1 MGGGQGHQLP
11 RLRTEG
17 GPYFPRVFTL
27 GILEGGGRARMTG
40 AGCSHALYSS
50 CVREQ
55 TVCLS
60 ACLPAC
66 PMPQPSSLSRKLG
79 RSGLLIRTRSAE
91 PLLCARPFRGARLAA
106 SPGGGVRS
114 KGLPQSPVS
123 GKARGSTGLTGNSC
137 FFPTV
142 LKGAP
147 SWMTRA
153 LPRFGLAEA
162 GNRFILHAPHTP
174 DQGKVPHGGSGE
186 LASNTQY
193 S

>member
-1 MGGGQGHQLP
+1 
-11 RLRTEG
+11 
-17 GPYFPRVFTL
+17 
-27 GILEGGGRARMTG
+27 
-40 AGCSHALYSS
+40 
-50 CVREQ
+50 
-55 TVCLS
+55 
-60 ACLPAC
+60 
-66 PMPQPSSLSRKLG
+66 MPQPSSLSWKVG

-137 FFPTV
+137 FFPTTTV
-142 LKGAP
+142 LKGDP

-162 GNRFILHAPHTP
+162 GNRFILHAPHTW
-174 DQGKVPHGGSGE
+174 GKRGIRF
-186 LASNTQY
+186 QY
-193 S
+193 SVQLKMSLEPSRTYTLIQGHCTETRSDSIVHQAPINFPLAKQGQFLGQRVGTKWGSILRPPAFCSSLSGPPT

>member
-1 MGGGQGHQLP
+1 
-11 RLRTEG
+11 
-17 GPYFPRVFTL
+17 
-27 GILEGGGRARMTG
+27 
-40 AGCSHALYSS
+40 
-50 CVREQ
+50 
-55 TVCLS
+55 
-60 ACLPAC
+60 
-66 PMPQPSSLSRKLG
+66 MPQPSSLSWKVG

-137 FFPTV
+137 FFPTTTV

-162 GNRFILHAPHTP
+162 GNRFILHVPPHP
-174 DQGKVPHGGSGE
+174 RPGGSTSWGKWGIRFP
-186 LASNTQY
+186 Y
-193 S
+193 SVQLKMSLEPSHTYTLIQGHCTEPRSRFYSSSDPSQLPPGQAGPILRAKSRN